1 MSEQKTVYLSDYQ
14 PYSHVVESVD
24 LTFRLSPQATRVL
37 TRLALRL
44 GDHRETRGGGPDAA
58 GDGGGEELAAGRFL
72 FGLLGVG
79 HGLLL
84 WKCRVRRLR
93 RMP

>member
-37 TRLALRL
+37 TRLALRPNPE
-44 GDHRETRGGGPDAA
+44 RP
-58 GDGGGEELAAGRFL
+58 GRNDM
-72 FGLLGVG
+72 
-79 HGLLL
+79 
-84 WKCRVRRLR
+84 RLR
-93 RMP
+93 GS